1 MRRRHRPAQRD
12 AFQVGAKALTAD
24 VHVLYDAV
32 KGNLMFDP
40 DGAGGIGW
48 TPFAHVTPGTTILAS
63 DFLLI

>member
-1 MRRRHRPAQRD
+1 
-12 AFQVGAKALTAD
+12 

-40 DGAGGIGW
+40 DGTGGIGW